1 MKSPRPH
8 IRPVPEP
15 PGSAPSST
23 SQGRFF
29 LELVCFLQEMQRQ
42 RGAAGLPSQS
52 PQGSTA
58 LVERG
63 ASSAGFEVC
72 V

>member
-1 MKSPRPH
+1 MKSPRLQV
-8 IRPVPEP
+8 RLVPVK
-15 PGSAPSST
+15 PGSASSSA

-29 LELVCFLQEMQRQ
+29 LELVWFLQEMQRQ

-58 LVERG
+58 FAERG